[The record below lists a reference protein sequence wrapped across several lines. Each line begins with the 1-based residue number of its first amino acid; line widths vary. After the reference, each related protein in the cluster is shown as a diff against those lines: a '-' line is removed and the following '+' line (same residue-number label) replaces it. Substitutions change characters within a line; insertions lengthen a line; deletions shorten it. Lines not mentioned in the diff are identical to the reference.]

1 MGAPPGPW
9 PRFQAKAPD
18 TGGKHW
24 GILICWLLGNGC
36 LFGFNSMLTIED
48 YYTYLFPNYH
58 PTRVVT
64 LTYQPFVLSTTA
76 IFTYHEA
83 KVNTR
88 LRNLVGY
95 TLFFLSSF
103 AAIILDVATSG
114 RGGIAPFAGVCIIA
128 AAFGVAD
135 GHVQGGMTGDLSLM
149 CPEFIQC
156 MEPWMQL
163 STKQNLNNL
172 FC

>member
-1 MGAPPGPW
+1 
-9 PRFQAKAPD
+9 
-18 TGGKHW
+18 
-24 GILICWLLGNGC
+24 
-36 LFGFNSMLTIED
+36 MLTIED

-76 IFTYHEA
+76 IFTYHET

-88 LRNLVGY
+88 LRNL
-95 TLFFLSSF
+95 
-103 AAIILDVATSG
+103 LDVATSE
-114 RGGIAPFAGVCIIA
+114 RGGIAPFVVVCIIA

-149 CPEFIQC
+149 CPEFIQSFAGLAASGAITSALRFVTKAAFENSGDGLRKSYAVLLDIMLLWAAVC
-156 MEPWMQL
+156 ICSSSLSCQL
-163 STKQNLNNL
+163 Y
-172 FC
+172 